1 MTDIVTFG
9 VGNST
14 ILNQDG
20 KTKILSYVACFY
32 SKCLAKIVFWRAAS
46 WLIRPFGSCCTVAC
60 PLINCSFFLR
70 SKIFFYWSF
79 FPNFFFCVIIKSKL
93 TPGHN
98 LTIVKFY
105 SRFTRLELMLLDPQ
119 LTAIE
124 HKMNMV
130 LLKFAHGATSN
141 AQHYLKM
148 LCTMITK
155 PPSKSKFY
163 VDFKTIYIF
172 SKITKLTRLLSSHVL
187 RLIR

>member
-1 MTDIVTFG
+1 MT
-9 VGNST
+9 
-14 ILNQDG
+14 
-20 KTKILSYVACFY
+20 LS
-32 SKCLAKIVFWRAAS
+32 SIVFVCFFFVEAIVPTLLPLRRTTCVRDVFS
-46 WLIRPFGSCCTVAC
+46 EIRPFGLYCTVAC

-98 LTIVKFY
+98 LTIVKFS
-105 SRFTRLELMLLDPQ
+105 SRFTRLGLMLLDPQ

-172 SKITKLTRLLSSHVL
+172 SKITKLTHLLSSHVL

>member
-1 MTDIVTFG
+1 MWLCRLLFLFAFFPSRPLFLPFFLFVGQHVSGTFSRRYG
-9 VGNST
+9 HS
-14 ILNQDG
+14 DD
-20 KTKILSYVACFY
+20 CD
-32 SKCLAKIVFWRAAS
+32 
-46 WLIRPFGSCCTVAC
+46 CTVAC

-93 TPGHN
+93 TSGHN
-98 LTIVKFY
+98 LTIVKFS
-105 SRFTRLELMLLDPQ
+105 SRFTHLGLMLLDPQ
-119 LTAIE
+119 QTAIE

-141 AQHYLKM
+141 AQHYLKI

-172 SKITKLTRLLSSHVL
+172 SKITKLTHLLSSHVL
-187 RLIR
+187 RLLR